1 MELLNNTV
9 LKILQIVNNY
19 AVPMNEI
26 WENNKNQMVNQ
37 KQFKGRKKYIVVC
50 NFNWNRRN
58 KIRRLTM
65 LICRSVSSKT
75 SKKAMNALQSGIDG
89 RNGTELER
97 KNSITHT
104 HTVEVE
110 HHG

>member
-1 MELLNNTV
+1 M
-9 LKILQIVNNY
+9 Y
-19 AVPMNEI
+19 EI

-37 KQFKGRKKYIVVC
+37 KLFKGRKKQIVVC

-65 LICRSVSSKT
+65 LICRRISSKT

-89 RNGTELER
+89 RNGRELER
-97 KNSITHT
+97 KKSITRT